1 MSETVFIRSLFL
13 SHSLTGFRIQCLQ
26 LFAISTLKTSAV
38 IWHLLQMKSLLFI
51 YGYSLTGIL
60 FFSLVAFKTF
70 LFMLRVLQY
79 YHLGSTCELISI
91 FPFHYSLCSLKCE
104 DLWIS
109 LNSEMSSLSFEYF
122 FTIPFFFWTSYWMYA
137 DTSQSTSSR
146 SLSLLFL
153 FFLLFSLCCILV
165 ELLIQLSR
173 ALYFLQLCQPRI
185 YCVSYSTAYICHVR
199 DFYFICIFLFH
210 FCLYESFSFIYYSHD
225 PKHMYQ
231 KTFSY

>member
-38 IWHLLQMKSLLFI
+38 IWRLLQMKSLLFI
-51 YGYSLTGIL
+51 YGYSLTRIL
-60 FFSLVAFKTF
+60 FFCLVAFKTF

-122 FTIPFFFWTSYWMYA
+122 FHHPFFLLNFLLDVCWHLSIYIFQV
-137 DTSQSTSSR
+137 S
-146 SLSLLFL
+146 SLLFHI
-153 FFLLFSLCCILV
+153 FSLILFV
-165 ELLIQLSR
+165 LHSCGIANTTVQSTI
-173 ALYFLQLCQPRI
+173 FSST
-185 YCVSYSTAYICHVR
+185 VSA
-199 DFYFICIFLFH
+199 
-210 FCLYESFSFIYYSHD
+210 
-225 PKHMYQ
+225 
-231 KTFSY
+231 

>member
-1 MSETVFIRSLFL
+1 MMSETVFIRSLFL
-13 SHSLTGFRIQCLQ
+13 SHSLTVFRIQCLQ
-26 LFAISTLKTSAV
+26 LFAISTLKTSVV

-60 FFSLVAFKTF
+60 FFSLVAFKTL
-70 LFMLRVLQY
+70 LFMLGVLQY

-109 LNSEMSSLSFEYF
+109 LNSEMSSLSSEYF
-122 FTIPFFFWTSYWMYA
+122 FHHPFFLFNFLLDVCWHP
-137 DTSQSTSSR
+137 QSISSK
-146 SLSLLFL
+146 SLPCFSI

-173 ALYFLQLCQPRI
+173 ALYFLQLWQPRI
-185 YCVSYSTAYICHVR
+185 YCVSYSTAYICHVQ

-210 FCLYESFSFIYYSHD
+210 FCLYESFSFIYHSDD
-225 PKHMYQ
+225 PKHMY
-231 KTFSY
+231 